1 MKREF
6 WASIVACITTLIIVF
21 VVWLLFEK
29 PNIIDNNA
37 TSMIACLTIIALC
50 DSIRNDLT
58 KKEE

>member
-6 WASIVACITTLIIVF
+6 WATVVACITTLIIVF

-29 PNIIDNNA
+29 PNIIDNNE
-37 TSMIACLTIIALC
+37 TSMIACLTIIALYG
-50 DSIRNDLT
+50 SIRNDLT